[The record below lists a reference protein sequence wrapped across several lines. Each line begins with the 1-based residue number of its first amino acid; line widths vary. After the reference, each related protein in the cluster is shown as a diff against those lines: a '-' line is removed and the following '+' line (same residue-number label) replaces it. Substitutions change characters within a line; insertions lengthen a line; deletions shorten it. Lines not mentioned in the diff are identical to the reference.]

1 MALIFCDQEEKAK
14 SLTEIPVLRRLSHR
28 ANANSLTPLGFLLSK
43 KSKPLL
49 VKVIV
54 SPVPCSLQATLPN
67 TISNIKEYNRTHQDK
82 NNATEKRTKARTGN
96 LEEKRNK

>member
-28 ANANSLTPLGFLLSK
+28 ANANSLTPPGFLLSK

-49 VKVIV
+49 V
-54 SPVPCSLQATLPN
+54 SPVPCSVQATLPN
-67 TISNIKEYNRTHQDK
+67 TVSNIKEYSRNHQDK
-82 NNATEKRTKARTGN
+82 NNTTEKCTKARTGN